1 MRGEPHASVAA
12 LNGALEG
19 LEPLLD
25 ALPTALLLLVPG
37 SAQLV
42 YANRAAHA
50 LAGGAPEEV
59 AAAFARAAPAAAG
72 GASAVQDTEIEW
84 SGPDGTRTL
93 AVSRESAVLGG
104 QNVSVLTFEDVTFAS
119 RARRRSQLLAAAGL
133 ELSHSLDWSAT
144 LDAVARA
151 TVPAFADWCF
161 VELLQDDGSIKRV
174 VIEHRDPSKRPFIE
188 AYDAAYP
195 IDPAAPF
202 GSAAVIRT
210 GEPALVPEMDEEMLQ
225 AVAEDP
231 EQLRLLREVGFRS
244 SIVVPLRSG
253 GAVIGDLALATSTE
267 RRAFEE
273 DDIAVAQELAD
284 RCAVA
289 LGDARLYTELRDA
302 EREARRSRDEL
313 EAITGAIP
321 DAVIAQRPDGQ
332 VVYANAAALELLGYP
347 DAAAI
352 TAAPVDE
359 VRARFQPLRDDG
371 TPVAPEQLPGRRALA
386 GETRPAVTVRSRR
399 ADGELRWTRVQATP
413 VAGEDGTPR
422 LAINVIEDLT
432 DVMRAERGQRLLAEA
447 GRRLGETLDPA
458 GTLEAVASLTV
469 PDFADRCTI
478 DLWDGAR
485 LERVVAADADA
496 PEAHDS
502 GLLEVARTGRPLLR
516 ELGTDSVLM
525 VPMTA
530 RGAVIGVASFVS
542 AAGRRSF
549 DDTDLALAQAL
560 ALRAGAALENA
571 RLYETTA
578 AIAATLQASLLP
590 PHLPELPGAELAAAY
605 RPAGDG
611 HEVGGD
617 FYDVFDTEDGA
628 WWLVVGDVC
637 GKGAAAAAVT
647 ALARYTIR
655 AAAVRTRAP
664 SEVLRRLADAM
675 LRQDAAHNRYC
686 TIACMR
692 LDLSTSP
699 VQLTVSSGGHPL
711 PTVLRRDG
719 RTETIGVPGTLLGMV
734 DDPELH
740 DVAAELGPGD
750 LVVAFTDGLTEARA
764 PERIWTQADVRDV
777 LAGAPGHT
785 ARAVVDHLVA
795 TALAGVRSPRDDVAV
810 LALRLAG

>member
-1 MRGEPHASVAA
+1 V
-12 LNGALEG
+12 
-19 LEPLLD
+19 LD
-25 ALPTALLLLVPG
+25 G
-37 SAQLV
+37 
-42 YANRAAHA
+42 
-50 LAGGAPEEV
+50 
-59 AAAFARAAPAAAG
+59 
-72 GASAVQDTEIEW
+72 QD
-84 SGPDGTRTL
+84 
-93 AVSRESAVLGG
+93 
-104 QNVSVLTFEDVTFAS
+104 VSVLTFEDVTFAS

-133 ELSHSLDWSAT
+133 ELSRSLDWSAT
-144 LDAVARA
+144 LEAVARA

-161 VELLQDDGSIKRV
+161 VELLREDGSIERV

-195 IDPAAPF
+195 IDPAATA

-210 GEPALVPEMDEEMLQ
+210 GEPELVPEMDEEMLQ
-225 AVAEDP
+225 AVAEDA

-244 SIVVPLRSG
+244 CIIVPLRSG
-253 GAVIGDLALATSTE
+253 GAVIGDLALATSTD
-267 RRAFEE
+267 RRPFEA
-273 DDIAVAQELAD
+273 DDVAVAQELAD
-284 RCAVA
+284 RCALA
-289 LGDARLYTELRDA
+289 LEDARLYTELRDA

-347 DAAAI
+347 DVAAI
-352 TAAPVDE
+352 TAAPIDE
-359 VRARFQPLRDDG
+359 VRERFRPLGDDG
-371 TPVAPEQLPGRRALA
+371 TPIPPAQLPGRRALA
-386 GETRPAVTVRSRR
+386 GEVRPTVTVRSRR
-399 ADGELRWTRVQATP
+399 ADGKLRWTRVQATP
-413 VAGEDGTPR
+413 IPGEDGTPR

-458 GTLEAVASLTV
+458 GTLETVASLAV
-469 PDFADRCTI
+469 PDFADWCAV
-478 DLWDGAR
+478 DLWDGIR
-485 LERVVAADADA
+485 LERVVAVHGDPANVA
-496 PEAHDS
+496 PEEHD
-502 GLLEVARTGRPLLR
+502 GALEVAETGRPLLR
-516 ELGTDSVLM
+516 QLDAHSFLI

-530 RGAVIGVASFVS
+530 RGAVIGVASFSVE
-542 AAGRRSF
+542 GRRSF

-560 ALRAGAALENA
+560 GLRVGAALENA

-590 PHLPELPGAELAAAY
+590 PHLPDLPGAELAAAY

-637 GKGAAAAAVT
+637 GKGAEAAAVT
-647 ALARYTIR
+647 ALARYTVR

-675 LRQDAAHNRYC
+675 LRQDAAQGRFC
-686 TIACMR
+686 TVACMR
-692 LDLSTSP
+692 LDLSATP
-699 VQLTVSSGGHPL
+699 ALLTVSSGGHPL

-719 RTETIGVPGTLLGMV
+719 RAETIGIPGTLLGIV

-740 DVAAELGPGD
+740 DVVVELEAGD
-750 LVVAFTDGLTEARA
+750 VAVAFTDGLTEARA
-764 PERIWTQADVRDV
+764 PQRVWSQADVRDV
-777 LAGAPGHT
+777 VADAPGHA

-795 TALAGVRSPRDDVAV
+795 TALDGVRSPRDDVAV

>member
-1 MRGEPHASVAA
+1 MRGEPHAPLAA
-12 LNGALEG
+12 VNGALED

-37 SAQLV
+37 TARLV
-42 YANRAAHA
+42 YANRAAYA
-50 LAGGAPEEV
+50 LAGGAPEAV
-59 AAAFARAAPAAAG
+59 AAAFARA
-72 GASAVQDTEIEW
+72 VRDTEIEW
-84 SGPDGTRTL
+84 AGPDGTRTL
-93 AVSRESAVLGG
+93 AFTRESAVLHG
-104 QNVSVLTFEDVTFAS
+104 QDVSMLTFEDVTFAS

-133 ELSHSLDWSAT
+133 ELSRSLDWSAT

-161 VELLQDDGSIKRV
+161 VELLQQDGSVDRV

-195 IDPAAPF
+195 IDPAAAF
-202 GSAAVIRT
+202 GSAAVMRT
-210 GEPALVPEMDEEMLQ
+210 GEPELVPEMDEDMLQ
-225 AVAEDP
+225 AVAEDE

-244 SIVVPLRSG
+244 SIIVPLRSG
-253 GAVIGDLALATSTE
+253 GAVIGDLALATSTD
-267 RRAFEE
+267 RRPFEA
-273 DDIAVAQELAD
+273 DDVAVAQELAD
-284 RCAVA
+284 RCALA
-289 LGDARLYTELRDA
+289 LEDARLYTELRDA
-302 EREARRSRDEL
+302 ERAARRSRDEL

-332 VVYANAAALELLGYP
+332 IVYANDAALELLGYP
-347 DAAAI
+347 DVAAI

-359 VRARFQPLRDDG
+359 VRERFRPLREDG
-371 TPVAPEQLPGRRALA
+371 TPIPPAQLPGRRALA
-386 GETRPAVTVRSRR
+386 GEIRPAVTVRSRR
-399 ADGELRWTRVQATP
+399 ADGALRWTRVQATP
-413 VAGEDGTPR
+413 IPGEDGTPR

-458 GTLEAVASLTV
+458 GTLETVASLAV
-469 PDFADRCTI
+469 PDFADRCAV
-478 DLWDGAR
+478 DLWDGVR
-485 LERVVAADADA
+485 LDRVVAVHGDDP
-496 PEAHDS
+496 PEEHED

-516 ELGTDSVLM
+516 VLDTHSLLV

-530 RGAVIGVASFVS
+530 RGAVIGVASFI
-542 AAGRRSF
+542 ALEGRRSF

-560 ALRAGAALENA
+560 ALRVGAALENA

-637 GKGAAAAAVT
+637 GKGAEAAAVT

-675 LRQDAAHNRYC
+675 LRQDAGQDRFC

-692 LDLSTSP
+692 LDLSATP
-699 VQLTVSSGGHPL
+699 ARLTVSSGGHPL

-719 RTETIGVPGTLLGMV
+719 RTETIGVPGTLLGIV
-734 DDPELH
+734 EDPELH
-740 DVAAELGPGD
+740 DVVAELEAGD

-764 PERIWTQADVRDV
+764 PRRVWTQADVREVISD
-777 LAGAPGHT
+777 APGHA

-795 TALAGVRSPRDDVAV
+795 TALDGVRSPRDDVAV